1 MGIWGSLSTR
11 LRRGTAAI
19 QPDPPP
25 AAFVSLHLVPID
37 PGDRPDLPFGIW
49 PDDADTVPAW
59 RIEVERKADLR
70 GLVIPPYRTRRQ
82 FEAAVEA
89 CAAALKEPAPRV
101 ILEPL
106 APAEAARQFL
116 SWLRTTSRT
125 GRYTDETLSEIYREH
140 CLAVGRAES
149 SHAHMRNHLAT
160 FAGVEKGQEKVE
172 GAPKRKRITIWTIK
186 PSLAKIVEDRR
197 LAA

>member
-1 MGIWGSLSTR
+1 MGIWGSLAAR
-11 LRRGTAAI
+11 LRRGETVR
-19 QPDPPP
+19 PSPSP
-25 AAFVSLHLVPID
+25 AATVSLHLVPIE
-37 PGDRPDLPFGIW
+37 PGERPDLPFGIW
-49 PDDADTVPAW
+49 PDAMDEVPAW
-59 RIEVERKADLR
+59 RIEVERKAELR
-70 GLVIPPYRTRRQ
+70 GLSIPPYRTRKQ

-89 CAAALKEPAPRV
+89 CAAALREPAPRV

-116 SWLRTTSRT
+116 AWLRTTSRT

-140 CLAVGRAES
+140 CLTVGRAES